1 MIGFQIKLLLGQTNF
16 REIILISNKSNK
28 QPDHTDKLNNR
39 STSTTTGVER
49 RRILLEKPASRVEI
63 SDIKYNFFPCLYGSN
78 HWQGS
83 NTMLPRVAT

>member
-16 REIILISNKSNK
+16 REIILISNRTNK

-39 STSTTTGVER
+39 STSTGVER

-63 SDIKYNFFPCLYGSN
+63 SDIKYDFFPCLYGCN
-78 HWQGS
+78 QGS
-83 NTMLPRVAT
+83 NIMLPRVATG